1 MVKVECELE
10 SSRLFIINL
19 KRWLISLHAR
29 EKEEK
34 LKTKKKKTGQA
45 ECEQRRHDD
54 CITAKVDGLAD
65 YLVQPQLAIFFLCCG

>member
-1 MVKVECELE
+1 MGIGKLQIVYNKSEEVTYQPCC
-10 SSRLFIINL
+10 
-19 KRWLISLHAR
+19 LHAR

-65 YLVQPQLAIFFLCCG
+65 YLVQPQLAIFFVCCG